1 MITRIPYFETSRYKV
16 ATMVELSQVE
26 KHSLVAD
33 LGSGDG
39 RISIAFGG
47 KGAQVTGFELNDGFI
62 EKSEKLIDSLS
73 LENNI
78 TIQKKNFWNVNLNS
92 FDIICIYPMPD
103 IMDLLEIKL
112 LNELRPKT
120 KVITNYYKFP
130 NWKHKEE
137 KNNIY
142 LYVR

>member
-16 ATMVELSQVE
+16 STMIELSQVN
-26 KHSLVAD
+26 KNDRVAD

-39 RISIAFGG
+39 RISIAFGQ
-47 KGAQVTGFELNDGFI
+47 KGAQVTGFELDDGFI

-92 FDIICIYPMPD
+92 FDIVCIYPMPD

-112 LNELRPKT
+112 LTELKPKI
-120 KVITNYYKFP
+120 KVLTNYYKFP
-130 NWKHKEE
+130 NWKYKKM